1 MDITSR
7 LANKN
12 WQKVGE
18 LGALA
23 ADYQNA
29 IDAFIRVAS
38 DPNGPYPGHYT
49 QSFFNAILCMFA
61 EMVRTFNR
69 ILCSFWLDH
78 LLTALV

>member
-1 MDITSR
+1 MLTISR

-61 EMVRTFNR
+61 EMVGPDSLAYVFLTFKH
-69 ILCSFWLDH
+69 ILTTS
-78 LLTALV
+78 